1 MKKVIDTEE
10 VVDYNHVIL
19 YAKGWYKKTD
29 RIQDLQRI
37 LGMRCGIS
45 ADRINVRD
53 ILYTLS
59 TIFYTYCVKNENYF
73 TDFTKSLFE
82 WVNVPNVGTRMYSDI
97 TTIRHA
103 IECLLGKI
111 SIIQCRDTKRNGQEV
126 ILLNLGKPDYSIL
139 PKSEDAN

>member
-1 MKKVIDTEE
+1 MKKVIDPEE

-29 RIQDLQRI
+29 LIQDLKVI
-37 LGMRCGIS
+37 LAARCGVENIGE
-45 ADRINVRD
+45 INVRD

-59 TIFYTYCVKNENYF
+59 LIFYTYCLKNECSF
-73 TDFTKSLFE
+73 TEFTKSLFE
-82 WVNVPNVGTRMYSDI
+82 WVNVPNVGMQMYSDT

-111 SIIQCRDTKRNGQEV
+111 SIIQCKDMKKEGQE
-126 ILLNLGKPDYSIL
+126 ITLLNLGKPDYSIL
-139 PKSEDAN
+139 SKSDDI